1 MNEQLEQLERDGY
14 TVFPGFLD
22 APTTAK
28 IRAHID
34 SLLPP
39 VSPKDGDAN
48 RVHLLRHPIPGAIM
62 AEILDNPRLIELVR
76 QILYSEDLRLLEQVL
91 IRTDGQNDSPGVHG
105 WHLDMTFLPEHY
117 DARPRQ
123 TYFHMV
129 HALSTIPENGGAT
142 NIIPGSHKK
151 AYAKAQE
158 LGLDRLDELK
168 SDPIKVAGLDLND
181 AIEVR
186 ANEGDLFVFNPMC
199 LHSASP
205 NLSDQPR
212 YVYFASFMDK
222 SASHL
227 MDYLK
232 SVNYQRTFPESLRE
246 NLRAELQPLL
256 SD

>member
-1 MNEQLEQLERDGY
+1 MTEQLEQLERDGY
-14 TVFPGFLD
+14 TVFPNFLD
-22 APTTAK
+22 RVTTAK
-28 IRAHID
+28 IRAHMD

-39 VSPKDGDAN
+39 ISPKDGDAH
-48 RVHLLRHPIPGAIM
+48 RVHTLRHPIPGAIM
-62 AEILDNPRLIELVR
+62 AEILDNPRLLELAQ
-76 QILYSEDLRLLEQVL
+76 QILHSQDLRLLEQVL
-91 IRTDGQNDSPGVHG
+91 IRTDGQNESPGVHG

-117 DARPRQ
+117 NSRPRQ

-129 HALSTIPENGGAT
+129 HALSTIPEDGGAT
-142 NIIPGSHKK
+142 NIIPGSHIK

-158 LGLDRLDELK
+158 LGLDKLSELK
-168 SDPIKVAGLDLND
+168 NDPIRVAELDLND

-222 SASHL
+222 SAEHL
-227 MDYLK
+227 KDYFK
-232 SVNYQRTFPESLRE
+232 SVNYQRAFPDSLRD
-246 NLRAELQPLL
+246 NLRADLQPLL
-256 SD
+256 AD